1 MMKTMVTIT
10 SVVASNL
17 LKGTLSPKLI
27 FSYIKDITFINTVH
41 RVKNSLMPS
50 FSFKIADQAE
60 IVRVKGSEKQAIV
73 SCNGSE
79 K

>member
-1 MMKTMVTIT
+1 M
-10 SVVASNL
+10 
-17 LKGTLSPKLI
+17 
-27 FSYIKDITFINTVH
+27 KDITFLNTVH
-41 RVKNSLMPS
+41 YVKI
-50 FSFKIADQAE
+50 SFKPPFSSKIAYQAE